1 MLDINLI
8 RKDPV
13 KVIER
18 LNARGQDYKNII
30 YKIIELDDERKALT
44 KKLQV
49 LQEKRNKVSKEI
61 GILMGKFKKG
71 QVTQDII
78 EERKKEVENIKNE
91 ILNLE
96 INLRKIKENL
106 KNHLLQIPNL
116 PHESVPIGK
125 DESENKVLYY
135 WGEKKEYPFKVKE
148 HWEIGQKLNILDFDR
163 AAKLAG
169 SRFVIYKAYGALLE
183 RALINLMLDIHTRE
197 HNYIEILPPFL
208 VKGEILEGTG
218 QLPKFKEDLYKI
230 EGEDLYLI
238 PTAEVPLTNIY
249 RNEILSEDYL
259 PIKLTAYTPCFR
271 KEAGSYGKDV
281 KGIIRQ
287 HQFNKVELVK
297 IVKPETSYQELES
310 LLKDAEKILQILE
323 LHYRVVE
330 LCTGDL
336 GFSAAKTYDIEVWLP
351 GQGKYREIS
360 SCSNCE
366 DFQARRMNLR
376 IKTKDKRK
384 YYPHTLNG
392 SGLAVGRTVVA
403 ILEQYQQE
411 DGSVIV
417 PEALR
422 DYMKMDVIKPF
433 ERLP

>member
-8 RKDPV
+8 KKDPN
-13 KVIER
+13 KIIER
-18 LNARGQDYKNII
+18 LNTRGESYSKLV
-30 YKIIELDDERKALT
+30 YRAIELDDRRKTLT
-44 KKLQV
+44 KELQI

-61 GILMGKFKKG
+61 GILMGKLKKG
-71 QVTQDII
+71 QVSQEII
-78 EERKKEVENIKNE
+78 EKRKKEVENIKDD
-91 ILNLE
+91 ILKLE
-96 INLRKIKENL
+96 DKLREIKENL
-106 KNHLLQIPNL
+106 KKVLLQIPNL

-125 DESENKVLYY
+125 DENENKVLYY
-135 WGEKKEYPFKVKE
+135 WGEKKKYSFKVRE
-148 HWEIGQKLNILDFDR
+148 HWEIGQKLNIFDFDR

-183 RALINLMLDIHTRE
+183 RALINLMLDIHTKE
-197 HNYIEILPPFL
+197 HGYIEILPPFL

-218 QLPKFKEDLYKI
+218 QLPKFKDDLYKI
-230 EGEDLYLI
+230 EQEDLYLI

-249 RNEILSEDYL
+249 RNEILSEEYL

-271 KEAGSYGKDV
+271 KEAGSYGKDI

-297 IVKPETSYQELES
+297 IVKPEDSYQELES
-310 LLKDAEKILQILE
+310 LLKDAEKILKILG

-336 GFSAAKTYDIEVWLP
+336 GFSATKTYDIEVWLP

-376 IKTKDKRK
+376 VKTKDRK
-384 YYPHTLNG
+384 KYFPHTLNG

-411 DGSVIV
+411 DGSVVI

-422 DYMKMDVIKPF
+422 DYIKIDVIRPF

>member
-8 RKDPV
+8 RKETD
-13 KVIER
+13 KVIQR
-18 LNARGQDYKNII
+18 LNTRGDDYKSFI
-30 YKIIELDDERKALT
+30 YKVLELDDKRKEIT
-44 KKLQV
+44 KKLQT
-49 LQEKRNKVSKEI
+49 LQEKRNKTSKEI
-61 GILMGKFKKG
+61 GILMGKYKKG
-71 QVTQDII
+71 EIGLEVV
-78 EERKKEVENIKNE
+78 EEKKKEVE
-91 ILNLE
+91 
-96 INLRKIKENL
+96 KIKEDIVKLESDLRQVKNELRANL
-106 KNHLLQIPNL
+106 LKIPNL

-125 DESENKVLYY
+125 DETENKVLYY
-135 WGEKKEYPFKVKE
+135 WGEKKEFPFKPRE
-148 HWEIGQKLNILDFDR
+148 HWEIGQKLNIFDFDR
-163 AAKLAG
+163 AAKLSG

-183 RALINLMLDIHTRE
+183 RALINLMLDIHTKE
-197 HNYIEILPPFL
+197 HGYVEILPPFL

-218 QLPKFKEDLYKI
+218 QLPKFKDDLYKI

-249 RNEILSEDYL
+249 RNEIIDEKYL

-297 IVKPETSYQELES
+297 IVKPEESYKELES
-310 LLKDAEKILQILE
+310 LLKNAEKILQVLN

-366 DFQARRMNLR
+366 DFQARRMNLKV
-376 IKTKDKRK
+376 KTKDKRK
-384 YYPHTLNG
+384 YFPHTLNG

-422 DYMKMDVIKPF
+422 DYMKMDVLKPF
-433 ERLP
+433 EALP